1 MADTNLAGDGC
12 PKNNT
17 AMRTRTLYRRDGE
30 RIGISRFPNF
40 HKSGS
45 IAGMK
50 RLYYGKNAL
59 LVRYG
64 SCIYNVS
71 SEPNIYYNLAH

>member
-1 MADTNLAGDGC
+1 
-12 PKNNT
+12 
-17 AMRTRTLYRRDGE
+17 MRTKTLYKRDSE

-50 RLYYGKNAL
+50 RLYYGRKAL
-59 LVRYG
+59 LVHCG
-64 SCIYNVS
+64 SWIYNVS
-71 SEPNIYYNLAH
+71 DEPHIYHKLAH